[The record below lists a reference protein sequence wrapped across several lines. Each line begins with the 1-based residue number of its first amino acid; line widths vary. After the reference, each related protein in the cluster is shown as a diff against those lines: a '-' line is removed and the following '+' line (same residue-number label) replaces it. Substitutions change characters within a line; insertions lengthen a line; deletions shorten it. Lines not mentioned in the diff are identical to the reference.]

1 MLSVTRVAGRPAAR
15 SDFEII
21 VEFSRRDGVLAHQI
35 VVLRAAAMLADARR
49 GTLASLARSVQAL
62 EPATLGLVPE
72 AILVQVLTALAATVE
87 PVASTTAG
95 TGPAPAARSA
105 PLASIL
111 DGIGDLQK
119 AGPSALQAAKSKM
132 EIVFESKRVLPGD
145 PAFVYDKRATFSEP
159 QGASDWD

>member
-49 GTLASLARSVQAL
+49 GTLMTLARSVQAL

-87 PVASTTAG
+87 PVASTAV
-95 TGPAPAARSA
+95 GPPPPARSA

-159 QGASDWD
+159 QDASDWD